1 MEKEVHVIS
10 EYSQVPEQGEPS
22 ILNDCS
28 CYGLHVDGPEI
39 SPRKDTIVTDMN
51 DSLSSDN
58 DSLSNNDYS
67 SSETG
72 TTSSDD
78 SDLENDEDQFQTTC
92 SSDSVKEFTE
102 KEKLSVLILSYIA
115 KHKLNGSA
123 SVDLL
128 DLLKLIVPDDNNL
141 HSLTLTQINEALGNC
156 ITNVYDYC
164 GKCFSIFP
172 KDDNSYQCSTI
183 DGEGQQCTG
192 LRYRGNLRSQAK
204 KQKNLYFVTVSIEQ
218 QLSKLLERDGIWTK
232 IQQYKEL
239 PSCSKLI

>member
-1 MEKEVHVIS
+1 MEKELHVIS
-10 EYSQVPEQGEPS
+10 ECSQVPEQGEPS

-39 SPRKDTIVTDMN
+39 SLRKDTIVSDMN

-58 DSLSNNDYS
+58 DCLLSNYDYS
-67 SSETG
+67 SSETE

-102 KEKLSVLILSYIA
+102 KEKVSVLILSYIP

-128 DLLKLIVPDDNNL
+128 GLLKLIVPDDNNL

-156 ITNVYDYC
+156 ITNIYDYC
-164 GKCFSIFP
+164 GKCFSSFQ
-172 KDDNSYQCSTI
+172 KDDSSYQCSTI
-183 DGEGQQCTG
+183 DVHNNVQDYAFVGIYEVK
-192 LRYRGNLRSQAK
+192 LRSRK
-204 KQKNLYFVTVSIEQ
+204 IYI
-218 QLSKLLERDGIWTK
+218 LLQFLW
-232 IQQYKEL
+232 
-239 PSCSKLI
+239 SNS

>member
-1 MEKEVHVIS
+1 MVQRFHT
-10 EYSQVPEQGEPS
+10 Q
-22 ILNDCS
+22 L
-28 CYGLHVDGPEI
+28 
-39 SPRKDTIVTDMN
+39 DTIVTDMN
-51 DSLSSDN
+51 DSLSSDNDCFSSDN

-78 SDLENDEDQFQTTC
+78 SDLEDDEDQFQTTC

-128 DLLKLIVPDDNNL
+128 DLLKLIIPDDNNL
-141 HSLTLTQINEALGNC
+141 HSLTWTQFNEALGNC

-164 GKCFSIFP
+164 GKCFSIFLKMITVTNAAQLMA
-172 KDDNSYQCSTI
+172 KDNNVQHYAI
-183 DGEGQQCTG
+183 VGIYEVK
-192 LRYRGNLRSQAK
+192 LRSRK
-204 KQKNLYFVTVSIEQ
+204 IYI
-218 QLSKLLERDGIWTK
+218 LLQFLW
-232 IQQYKEL
+232 
-239 PSCSKLI
+239 SNS